1 MVFEKRGFVTWILQ
15 PTMNFK
21 LMFSIQK
28 LNLSAHLFSL
38 SAIKCACVM
47 SFLLLTQ
54 VCMAQTDLASPL
66 PAQSVKDKLE
76 NKLYRQALYFY
87 FAGDYAAALR
97 QISLNEQ
104 RHQLISL
111 RSDLFEAG
119 LQVNIGLHSQAAA
132 TLLSFEQTQANSHQR
147 KSSDENSQ
155 QKTKSSTSPAELLL
169 IALLQLSEQ
178 QVEQGDNQAAQQT
191 LAKIQLVQAEY
202 VNQYQVLNQLAY
214 WPNAPLMSAKLAAPV
229 KDEPVSQ
236 SLSGAYI
243 TLNNALQYMQQNE
256 FQLAEPILSQLKNQ
270 TWQSTRLTFWQL
282 LFNPFSNVQYDSLD
296 SQGNVINDKRRQQ
309 QAVNDYAKLLLAQM
323 YVMQQQYDAAFKELA
338 DFPQNSP
345 YSESALYLFAF
356 AAQNAG
362 EYDTAFNLLDLV
374 QQQYPYSHLGWQA
387 ALLSAAQVTQQ
398 QTLEQGMARYQ
409 QAEQLYLDQIAD
421 LATFKQTFLAASDV
435 ASFTLSHKKTT
446 HLIGSP
452 QVNSDDNSLELLTP
466 PSFTTQSMWLKKALL
481 DALLATD
488 YQTVLT
494 LDLLNGNL
502 RSQRSKSDWLKQTLA
517 LNKQRQRSVIERQ
530 QQTPYTALIAQLKQQ
545 KQSVANII
553 TAAENQQNG
562 QAFATQLEQQ
572 WLQRIE
578 QSQLSI
584 NKLSGQRDM
593 SDYQQRLTKVSGVLR
608 WQLQRDFADRL
619 WQHQKSLQQLDQ
631 QLNALEAQSQRFN
644 ALSASQRVYSD
655 FDSRQQMNE
664 AEINKLTLAIKKLR
678 LKTSDDIRQ
687 KVTVFVDQQQQQLKR
702 LLLTTR
708 HEMAAILEQMAQADT
723 LPMQR
728 AQ

>member
-1 MVFEKRGFVTWILQ
+1 
-15 PTMNFK
+15 
-21 LMFSIQK
+21 
-28 LNLSAHLFSL
+28 
-38 SAIKCACVM
+38 
-47 SFLLLTQ
+47 
-54 VCMAQTDLASPL
+54 MAQSDLASPL
-66 PAQSVKDKLE
+66 SVQSTKDKLE
-76 NKLYRQALYFY
+76 DKLYRQALYFY

-119 LQVNIGLHSQAAA
+119 LQINIGLHSQAAA
-132 TLLSFEQTQANSHQR
+132 TLLSFEQNQNNSHQR
-147 KSSDENSQ
+147 KSNDENAQ

-191 LAKIQLVQAEY
+191 LAKIQIVQAEY

-214 WPNAPLMSAKLAAPV
+214 WPNAPLMSAKLAAPG
-229 KDEPVSQ
+229 KDESVSQ

-243 TLNNALQYMQQNE
+243 ALNNSLQYMQQNE

-270 TWQSTRLTFWQL
+270 TWLSAQQTFWQL
-282 LFNPFSNVQYDSLD
+282 LFNPFSSDQYDSLD

-356 AAQNAG
+356 AAQNVG

-435 ASFTLSHKKTT
+435 ANFSLSHKKTN
-446 HLIGSP
+446 LIGSP

-481 DALLATD
+481 DAFLATD

-494 LDLLNGNL
+494 LDLLNANL

-530 QQTPYTALIAQLKQQ
+530 QQTPYAALITQLKQQ

-562 QAFATQLEQQ
+562 RAFATQLEQQ

-593 SDYQQRLTKVSGVLR
+593 SDYQQRLTKVSGVLH
-608 WQLQRDFADRL
+608 WQLQRNFADRL

-664 AEINKLTLAIKKLR
+664 AEINKLTLAIKQLR